1 MSFVNFVP
9 QEGETVH
16 LVGGLGNDGRRM
28 HATTLVLF
36 DIDGTL
42 IQSGR
47 AGVRGMNR
55 AFDAL
60 YGQPRALDGVPIAGR
75 CDRVI
80 VLDAMRGFGLEPTD
94 DEILRFRDAYFE
106 ALAEEIGRKVDLPSG
121 VLPGVLDL
129 LTALETREDVVVALL
144 TGNFAGGARIKLGH
158 FGLWPRFRFGAF
170 GDDHVDRRE
179 LMPVALTLARAEGL
193 TIDDHRRVVVIGDT
207 PLDVDCAHASGARAL
222 AVATGNYDEAALRA
236 TGASLVLRTL
246 EPTGEIVAWL

>member
-1 MSFVNFVP
+1 
-9 QEGETVH
+9 
-16 LVGGLGNDGRRM
+16 M
-28 HATTLVLF
+28 HSTTLVLF

-55 AFDAL
+55 AFDQL

-80 VLDAMRGFGLEPTD
+80 VLDAMRNFGLDPTD
-94 DEILRFRDAYFE
+94 DEFLRFRDAYFE

-129 LTALETREDVVVALL
+129 LAALEARDDVVVALL

-158 FGLWPRFRFGAF
+158 FNLWQRFRFGAF

-179 LMPVALTLARAEGL
+179 LMPVALTLARAKGVAIE
-193 TIDDHRRVVVIGDT
+193 DHARVIVIGDT
-207 PLDVDCAHASGARAL
+207 PLDVDCAHAHGARAL
-222 AVATGNYDEAALRA
+222 AVATGAYDEAALRA
-236 TGASLVLRTL
+236 TGASLVMRTL
-246 EPTGEIVAWL
+246 EPVGDIMRWL